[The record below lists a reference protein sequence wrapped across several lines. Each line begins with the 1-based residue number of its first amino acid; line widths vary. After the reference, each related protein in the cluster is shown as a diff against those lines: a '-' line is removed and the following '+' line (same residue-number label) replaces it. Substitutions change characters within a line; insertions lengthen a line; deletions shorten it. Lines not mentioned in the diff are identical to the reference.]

1 MTGYGKSSAIY
12 QNKKITVEIK
22 SLNSKSF
29 DLFVR
34 IPSIYKEKE
43 LEIRQII
50 STYLDRGKVEF
61 TINIEQLG
69 TKKSVEINKEL
80 EDKPELVNSEPF
92 TDGWIAKIKISD
104 KSQLDSLM
112 SAEEYEKMIK
122 TCKPI

>member
-50 STYLDRGKVEF
+50 TTYLDRGKVEF

-80 EDKPELVNSEPF
+80 AKAYY
-92 TDGWIAKIKISD
+92 TDLKETNTLLG
-104 KSQLDSLM
+104 
-112 SAEEYEKMIK
+112 
-122 TCKPI
+122 